1 MSPVRLTL
9 VAAVLAYDRVER
21 ASDTCERKSGRSGR
35 SELRLAMSETSDEND
50 MAAGGL
56 LGRCTKYRRCMKEEG
71 AVLREPEPIGTL
83 VLVARPRGNK
93 ESGGSYTMDRQPRD
107 LRVHFKVGGLMS
119 TGEGKKKENSVFGVE
134 EKEFW

>member
-50 MAAGGL
+50 MAA
-56 LGRCTKYRRCMKEEG
+56 RTFR
-71 AVLREPEPIGTL
+71 
-83 VLVARPRGNK
+83 
-93 ESGGSYTMDRQPRD
+93 
-107 LRVHFKVGGLMS
+107 
-119 TGEGKKKENSVFGVE
+119 
-134 EKEFW
+134 